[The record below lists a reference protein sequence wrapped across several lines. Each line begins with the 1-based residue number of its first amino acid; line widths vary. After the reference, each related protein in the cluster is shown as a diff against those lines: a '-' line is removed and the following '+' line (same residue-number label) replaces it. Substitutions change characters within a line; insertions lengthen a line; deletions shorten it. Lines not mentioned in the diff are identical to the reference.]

1 MLFRSRTR
9 SAHFRFFFGET
20 LLCCLDDAR
29 CEGRTQ
35 RLSLRHSPLRPV
47 DCGAWFCPHPALV
60 PCLCP
65 CICPCSCSCF
75 CSCLLLHLLLLP
87 SQLLSFL
94 AVQEATGTEQT
105 ASGLRVVA
113 FLMCWTERSVWPA
126 ASTSAT
132 CSCTCRVHT
141 VCLHAPLVSWDEETF

>member
-1 MLFRSRTR
+1 MVLG
-9 SAHFRFFFGET
+9 SARF
-20 LLCCLDDAR
+20 LPLSPASAPVSAPAPAPAPAR
-29 CEGRTQ
+29 AC
-35 RLSLRHSPLRPV
+35 SCACSCSCPCSCPS
-47 DCGAWFCPHPALV
+47 WFCPAPALV
-60 PCLCP
+60 PCLRP
-65 CICPCSCSCF
+65 CMCPCSCSCF
-75 CSCLLLHLLLLP
+75 CSCLPLHLLLLL
-87 SQLLSFL
+87 SQLFSFL
-94 AVQEATGTEQT
+94 AVQEGTGTEQT